1 MTIITPSRWMKD
13 QVSQSFL
20 QEKQCEWIPNGINTD
35 IFKPSDSSI
44 RTDLNLKNQK
54 MILGI
59 ALSLSPWKGIDDLIA
74 LSRIL
79 SAPYRLML
87 VGVPEN
93 AKRALPDSIIAL
105 PRTNHPEQLAQY
117 YSASDVLVN
126 PTHEDNLPTVNLEAQ
141 ACGTPVATY
150 QVGGSPESLTEETGI
165 AVPEGNVEVLRDQLI
180 RFAEQKEKVSR
191 ICRKHIQETYSLEIF
206 TNHYLELYRSILNS

>member
-1 MTIITPSRWMKD
+1 MKD

-54 MILGI
+54 IILGI

-79 SAPYRLML
+79 SAVLIKLYNILYCCVL
-87 VGVPEN
+87 
-93 AKRALPDSIIAL
+93 KTCDHL
-105 PRTNHPEQLAQY
+105 LA
-117 YSASDVLVN
+117 
-126 PTHEDNLPTVNLEAQ
+126 
-141 ACGTPVATY
+141 
-150 QVGGSPESLTEETGI
+150 
-165 AVPEGNVEVLRDQLI
+165 
-180 RFAEQKEKVSR
+180 
-191 ICRKHIQETYSLEIF
+191 
-206 TNHYLELYRSILNS
+206 

>member
-105 PRTNHPEQLAQY
+105 PRTNHP
-117 YSASDVLVN
+117 VLPLNQNVQ
-126 PTHEDNLPTVNLEAQ
+126 NL
-141 ACGTPVATY
+141 
-150 QVGGSPESLTEETGI
+150 I
-165 AVPEGNVEVLRDQLI
+165 
-180 RFAEQKEKVSR
+180 
-191 ICRKHIQETYSLEIF
+191 
-206 TNHYLELYRSILNS
+206 